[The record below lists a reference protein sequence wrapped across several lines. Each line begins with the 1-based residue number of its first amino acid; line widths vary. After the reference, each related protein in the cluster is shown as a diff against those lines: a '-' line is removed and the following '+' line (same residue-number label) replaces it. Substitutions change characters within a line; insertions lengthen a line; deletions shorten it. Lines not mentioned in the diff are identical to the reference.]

1 MAIIPDEYLV
11 DFNKYK
17 ETHKEFQVD
26 LTKHIL
32 ESPFEIIAK
41 RLIQL
46 DNRVKQLEEKLN
58 DLEED
63 SAEVNS
69 Y

>member
-1 MAIIPDEYLV
+1 MGILSENDNRWQEAHV
-11 DFNKYK
+11 
-17 ETHKEFQVD
+17 EFQVD
-26 LTKHIL
+26 LTKDIL

>member
-1 MAIIPDEYLV
+1 MGIIPDEYLI
-11 DFNKYK
+11 DYNKYK
-17 ETHKEFQVD
+17 EPRKELQVD
-26 LTKHIL
+26 LAKDIL

-58 DLEED
+58 DLEQD